1 MDSEQQPPLLYPSP
15 SHPTYSSSPAVYPE
29 FNLMDNLKK
38 AYQATNGNG
47 GSFLLSEIL
56 LLCRVAVQ
64 GQCDI

>member
-1 MDSEQQPPLLYPSP
+1 
-15 SHPTYSSSPAVYPE
+15 
-29 FNLMDNLKK
+29 MDNLKK